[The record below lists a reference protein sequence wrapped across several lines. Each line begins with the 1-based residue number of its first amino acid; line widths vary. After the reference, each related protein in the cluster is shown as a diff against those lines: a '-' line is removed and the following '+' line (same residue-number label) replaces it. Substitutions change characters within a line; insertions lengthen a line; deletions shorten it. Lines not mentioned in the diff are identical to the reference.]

1 MKKKRLFFLRATAVM
16 VLALVALLDA
26 AFLIRRDRAFSPLEN
41 RNLQQRPALT
51 ARDLL
56 SGRFE
61 SRFDRYVSDQFPLRD
76 DWVALKSTL
85 DRLAGQTKSNGVFL
99 GGDGCLIQDFK
110 APPEADY
117 RRTADALTAFL
128 DRHEDLAEYV
138 MVAPTAVTVL
148 ADKLPALADAGDEGG
163 YIDRLE
169 EDLSETPATFVDLRP
184 VFFEARGDT
193 QLYYRTDH
201 HWTSDGARLAYLALA
216 RAANL
221 PTDTGSFERRCQA
234 VLRAAAVRRTL
245 FFMAGNR
252 DFLIGQKFLAR
263 AHMQPLPDPTAL
275 HFGGQCWLLTHGDAL
290 CTDDT
295 RYQHFRAQVRAPEWQ
310 AAFLA
315 RPLAARQAIAQKMRQ
330 ASEAEHAG
338 RGYAHID
345 ETLAV
350 QWLHAAGSHTLIH
363 GHTHQPGEYA
373 MGEKDEELRRIVLS
387 DWHLTASVHRLDV
400 LRLDANGWRRVVPG

>member
-1 MKKKRLFFLRATAVM
+1 MKKKRLLFLRATAVM
-16 VLALVALLDA
+16 VLTLVVLLDA
-26 AFLIRRDRAFSPLEN
+26 AFLIRRNRAFSPLEN

-61 SRFDRYVSDQFPLRD
+61 SRFDRYISDQFPLRD

-85 DRLAGQTKSNGVFL
+85 DRLSGQTKSNGVFL

-138 MVAPTAVTVL
+138 MVVPTAVTVL
-148 ADKLPALADAGDEGG
+148 ADRLPSLADAGDEGG

-221 PTDTGSFERRCQA
+221 PTDTGCFERRLLASGFQGTLSA
-234 VLRAAAVRRTL
+234 VSGFRMNDSEDLWGYVPGDDAPQLVATWVGENRRSASLYAEECLDTRDRYAVFLGGNFPEIRIETTVANGRTL
-245 FFMAGNR
+245 LVLKDSYANCM
-252 DFLIGQKFLAR
+252 I
-263 AHMQPLPDPTAL
+263 P
-275 HFGGQCWLLTHGDAL
+275 LLTLGYQKLVVVDPRYFTGDL
-290 CTDDT
+290 E
-295 RYQHFRAQVRAPEWQ
+295 VLM
-310 AAFLA
+310 AAEGVNEVLVLYNA
-315 RPLAARQAIAQKMRQ
+315 
-330 ASEAEHAG
+330 
-338 RGYAHID
+338 
-345 ETLAV
+345 ETLAEDTA
-350 QWLHAAGSHTLIH
+350 LRADL
-363 GHTHQPGEYA
+363 GE
-373 MGEKDEELRRIVLS
+373 
-387 DWHLTASVHRLDV
+387 
-400 LRLDANGWRRVVPG
+400 

>member
-41 RNLQQRPALT
+41 RSLQQRPPLT
-51 ARDLL
+51 VRDLL

-99 GGDGCLIQDFK
+99 GGDGCLIQDFN
-110 APPEADY
+110 APSEADY
-117 RRTADALTAFL
+117 RRTAAALTGFL

-163 YIDRLE
+163 YIDRLA
-169 EDLSETPATFVDLRP
+169 EDLSETPATFIDLRP
-184 VFFEARGDT
+184 DFFAARGDV

-216 RAANL
+216 RAAGL
-221 PTDTGSFERRCQA
+221 PTDTGSFERRLLAGGFQGTLSA
-234 VLRAAAVRRTL
+234 VSGFRMGDSEDLWGYVPGDDAPQLVATWVGENRRSASLFVDECLDSRDKYAVFLGGNFPEVRIETTVDNGRALLVLKDSYANC
-245 FFMAGNR
+245 M
-252 DFLIGQKFLAR
+252 I
-263 AHMQPLPDPTAL
+263 P
-275 HFGGQCWLLTHGDAL
+275 LLTLGYQKIVVVDPRYFTGDL
-290 CTDDT
+290 E
-295 RYQHFRAQVRAPEWQ
+295 VLM
-310 AAFLA
+310 AAEGVNEVLVLYNA
-315 RPLAARQAIAQKMRQ
+315 
-330 ASEAEHAG
+330 
-338 RGYAHID
+338 
-345 ETLAV
+345 ETLAGDTA
-350 QWLHAAGSHTLIH
+350 LRADL
-363 GHTHQPGEYA
+363 GE
-373 MGEKDEELRRIVLS
+373 
-387 DWHLTASVHRLDV
+387 
-400 LRLDANGWRRVVPG
+400 

>member
-99 GGDGCLIQDFK
+99 GGDGCLIQDFE

-221 PTDTGSFERRCQA
+221 PTDTGSFERRLLASGFQGTLSA
-234 VLRAAAVRRTL
+234 VSGFRMNDSEDLWGYVPGDDAPQLVATWVSENRRSASLFVEECLDTRDKYAVFLGGNFPQIRIETTVDNGRALLVLKDSYANC
-245 FFMAGNR
+245 M
-252 DFLIGQKFLAR
+252 I
-263 AHMQPLPDPTAL
+263 P
-275 HFGGQCWLLTHGDAL
+275 LLTLGYQKIVVVDPRYFTGDL
-290 CTDDT
+290 E
-295 RYQHFRAQVRAPEWQ
+295 VLM
-310 AAFLA
+310 AAEGVNEVLVLYNA
-315 RPLAARQAIAQKMRQ
+315 
-330 ASEAEHAG
+330 
-338 RGYAHID
+338 
-345 ETLAV
+345 ETLAGDTA
-350 QWLHAAGSHTLIH
+350 LRADL
-363 GHTHQPGEYA
+363 GE
-373 MGEKDEELRRIVLS
+373 
-387 DWHLTASVHRLDV
+387 
-400 LRLDANGWRRVVPG
+400 

>member
-221 PTDTGSFERRCQA
+221 PTDTGSFERRLLASGFQGTLSA
-234 VLRAAAVRRTL
+234 VSGFRMNDSEDLWGYVPGDDAPRLVATWVGENRRSASLFVDECLDTRDKYAVFLGGNFPEVRIETTVDNGRALLVLKDSYANC
-245 FFMAGNR
+245 M
-252 DFLIGQKFLAR
+252 I
-263 AHMQPLPDPTAL
+263 P
-275 HFGGQCWLLTHGDAL
+275 LLTLGYQKLVVVDPRYYTGDL
-290 CTDDT
+290 E
-295 RYQHFRAQVRAPEWQ
+295 VLM
-310 AAFLA
+310 AAEGVNEVLVLYNA
-315 RPLAARQAIAQKMRQ
+315 
-330 ASEAEHAG
+330 
-338 RGYAHID
+338 
-345 ETLAV
+345 ETLAEDT
-350 QWLHAAGSHTLIH
+350 A
-363 GHTHQPGEYA
+363 
-373 MGEKDEELRRIVLS
+373 LRVDL
-387 DWHLTASVHRLDV
+387 AE
-400 LRLDANGWRRVVPG
+400 